1 MTIKITIMSS
11 SLTKTA
17 GFAIITVIYCKY
29 KADFFIFIPLGKEIP
44 YD

>member
-11 SLTKTA
+11 SLTKRKT
-17 GFAIITVIYCKY
+17 FDIITMIYCEY
-29 KADFFIFIPLGKEIP
+29 LSGYSSGFPLGKEIQ